1 MPKKEN
7 SARLGKGLSA
17 IFGEDVGNVLEDIQ
31 QGKTEVHEDSK
42 FEVEVKDVKPN
53 PYQPRKNFDDDKIQE
68 LADSIKLH
76 GVFTPILV
84 KINPLTVRETGEGYE
99 LIAGER
105 RLRASKVAGL
115 KTIPAILMEFDDQ
128 QMMEIALL
136 ENIQREDLNAIEEAQ
151 GYEKLIKK
159 LGYTQEELAKRIGKS
174 REHVANMLRLLKLP
188 KSVQQYVIDKQL
200 SMGHVRALL
209 GLKDA
214 SQIEDVA
221 KKAIQLH
228 LSVRAVETL
237 VKNMNE
243 PKSAPE
249 KKQRDINLDK
259 VQDRLQSRFQTRVRI
274 DEKQITIRYDGNED
288 LNRLLEMLG
297 GIEEE

>member
-84 KINPLTVRETGEGYE
+84 KKAVKGYE

-128 QMMEIALL
+128 QMMELS
-136 ENIQREDLNAIEEAQ
+136 
-151 GYEKLIKK
+151 LIH
-159 LGYTQEELAKRIGKS
+159 I
-174 REHVANMLRLLKLP
+174 
-188 KSVQQYVIDKQL
+188 
-200 SMGHVRALL
+200 
-209 GLKDA
+209 
-214 SQIEDVA
+214 
-221 KKAIQLH
+221 
-228 LSVRAVETL
+228 
-237 VKNMNE
+237 
-243 PKSAPE
+243 
-249 KKQRDINLDK
+249 
-259 VQDRLQSRFQTRVRI
+259 
-274 DEKQITIRYDGNED
+274 
-288 LNRLLEMLG
+288 
-297 GIEEE
+297 

>member
-1 MPKKEN
+1 MPKKDN

-17 IFGEDVGNVLEDIQ
+17 IFGEDVSDVLEDIQ
-31 QGKTEVHEDSK
+31 HGKAEIHEDSK
-42 FEVEVKDVKPN
+42 FEVEVSEVKPN
-53 PYQPRKNFDDDKIQE
+53 PYQPRKNFDDSKIQE

-84 KINPLTVRETGEGYE
+84 KKAVKGYE

-105 RLRASKVAGL
+105 RLRASKLAGL
-115 KTIPAILMEFDDQ
+115 KTIPAILMDFDDQ

-209 GLKDA
+209 GLKD
-214 SQIEDVA
+214 SSLIEDVA

-243 PKSAPE
+243 QKPE
-249 KKQRDINLDK
+249 PVKKEKDIHLEK
-259 VQDRLQSRFQTRVRI
+259 VQERLQSRFQTKVKI
-274 DEKQITIRYDGNED
+274 DDKQITIRYEGNDD
-288 LNRLLEMLG
+288 LNRLLELLG
-297 GIEEE
+297 GLEEE